1 MWARCSVPVS
11 SRWLRS
17 WSCAELTHF
26 DRVLNRGTR
35 AMKPWVFWCARDGDH
50 LQVQLG
56 SQTAIEAEF
65 FLAEEVP
72 FGKRRE
78 IDKAQIDRLLIL

>member
-1 MWARCSVPVS
+1 MWVPLQRARVEPVAQELV
-11 SRWLRS
+11 LRS
-17 WSCAELTHF
+17 PTHF